1 MSMKP
6 QELSPIPEETRR
18 IARQA
23 FPKGTLAMEIRDSL
37 GPIYSDEPF
46 AHLFPKRGR
55 GAEAPWRLALV
66 TVLQTMENLTD
77 RQAAQQVSGRIDW
90 KYALSL
96 PLEEASF
103 DYSIL
108 SEFRQRLI
116 EHHAEALVLDPILQ
130 LCRERGWLKAG
141 GKQRTDATHVL
152 ASVRALNSL
161 ESVGE
166 TMRATLNALAET
178 EPEWLLEHM
187 EPEWFERYV
196 HRFEL
201 ARFPKAETQRRA
213 LRLQVGEDVERLLE
227 VMEQPETPAAARRV
241 AEVALLRR
249 VFEQHYEVQEG
260 KVRWRDGPAVCNEE
274 RVVSPYD
281 ADARSSRKRDTVWLG
296 YKVHLTETC
305 DQQEEAPHLIV
316 HVETT
321 PSTIQDSEMLVPICQ
336 GTRERGL
343 AAREHLVDQGYT
355 SGEALATQR
364 EHGTEIIGPVAQAP
378 SWQGRAQTGY
388 APEDFELNWQTK
400 VATCPQG
407 QHSVRWKT
415 TQDRRD
421 KEILVIQFDARHC
434 QGCPVQ
440 SLCTHNQE
448 GRRLTL
454 TPQAS
459 QQALI
464 QRREEQQT
472 KEFGQR
478 SGLRAGIEG
487 TISQAIRTMGG
498 RRSRYQGLAK
508 THLQHVRMA
517 GALNLVRIATH
528 LQRQRQGKPAR
539 PARPLSPLARL
550 KKKMAEERAIA

>member
-201 ARFPKAETQRRA
+201 ARFPKAETQ
-213 LRLQVGEDVERLLE
+213 
-227 VMEQPETPAAARRV
+227 AAR
-241 AEVALLRR
+241 
-249 VFEQHYEVQEG
+249 
-260 KVRWRDGPAVCNEE
+260 P
-274 RVVSPYD
+274 
-281 ADARSSRKRDTVWLG
+281 
-296 YKVHLTETC
+296 
-305 DQQEEAPHLIV
+305 
-316 HVETT
+316 
-321 PSTIQDSEMLVPICQ
+321 
-336 GTRERGL
+336 
-343 AAREHLVDQGYT
+343 
-355 SGEALATQR
+355 
-364 EHGTEIIGPVAQAP
+364 
-378 SWQGRAQTGY
+378 
-388 APEDFELNWQTK
+388 
-400 VATCPQG
+400 
-407 QHSVRWKT
+407 
-415 TQDRRD
+415 
-421 KEILVIQFDARHC
+421 
-434 QGCPVQ
+434 
-440 SLCTHNQE
+440 
-448 GRRLTL
+448 
-454 TPQAS
+454 
-459 QQALI
+459 
-464 QRREEQQT
+464 
-472 KEFGQR
+472 
-478 SGLRAGIEG
+478 
-487 TISQAIRTMGG
+487 
-498 RRSRYQGLAK
+498 
-508 THLQHVRMA
+508 
-517 GALNLVRIATH
+517 
-528 LQRQRQGKPAR
+528 
-539 PARPLSPLARL
+539 PLAGW
-550 KKKMAEERAIA
+550 

>member
-1 MSMKP
+1 MLGS
-6 QELSPIPEETRR
+6 EE
-18 IARQA
+18 
-23 FPKGTLAMEIRDSL
+23 G
-37 GPIYSDEPF
+37 
-46 AHLFPKRGR
+46 
-55 GAEAPWRLALV
+55 
-66 TVLQTMENLTD
+66 
-77 RQAAQQVSGRIDW
+77 
-90 KYALSL
+90 
-96 PLEEASF
+96 
-103 DYSIL
+103 
-108 SEFRQRLI
+108 
-116 EHHAEALVLDPILQ
+116 
-130 LCRERGWLKAG
+130 
-141 GKQRTDATHVL
+141 
-152 ASVRALNSL
+152 
-161 ESVGE
+161 
-166 TMRATLNALAET
+166 
-178 EPEWLLEHM
+178 
-187 EPEWFERYV
+187 
-196 HRFEL
+196 
-201 ARFPKAETQRRA
+201 
-213 LRLQVGEDVERLLE
+213 
-227 VMEQPETPAAARRV
+227 
-241 AEVALLRR
+241 
-249 VFEQHYEVQEG
+249 
-260 KVRWRDGPAVCNEE
+260 
-274 RVVSPYD
+274 
-281 ADARSSRKRDTVWLG
+281 SRKSTTNG
-296 YKVHLTETC
+296 NSSASYPHKVHLTETC

-478 SGLRAGIEG
+478 YGLRAGIEG

-508 THLQHVRMA
+508 TQFAACSDGWRAQSGADCDASAASAPGQASTSCASVVTAGSAQKEDGGGACHCLMYGHVDKIYQQSHVSRPTGWSGARASHVEMCLPTLPHGRDKSRPYDGASLHSCADSRNRHMPAYPRAHRHPHLQNPHYSSIF
-517 GALNLVRIATH
+517 ALYNK
-528 LQRQRQGKPAR
+528 G
-539 PARPLSPLARL
+539 
-550 KKKMAEERAIA
+550 